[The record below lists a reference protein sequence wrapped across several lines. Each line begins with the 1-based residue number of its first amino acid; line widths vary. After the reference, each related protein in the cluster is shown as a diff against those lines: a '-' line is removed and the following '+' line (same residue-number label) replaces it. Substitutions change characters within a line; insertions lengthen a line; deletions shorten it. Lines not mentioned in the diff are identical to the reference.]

1 MNIFPSGDLQ
11 VPRNGCRALNGL
23 EAIESRMKNSQ
34 SLQSLEAATLHS
46 MRNVVE
52 ISGELGSSMRQRYGS
67 HVDLALGRYQ
77 QVEEIRWR

>member
-1 MNIFPSGDLQ
+1 
-11 VPRNGCRALNGL
+11 
-23 EAIESRMKNSQ
+23 MKNSQ

-77 QVEEIRWR
+77 QVEDEGRDEGGSQEIRWR